1 MVIDNWTGNLKRQTA
16 SLIPLVSGIVLVLLT
31 STPLYFGHVG
41 DVAPRLAVTAVIF
54 WTVYRPDLFGYG
66 SAFVLGLA
74 AELIAGL
81 PLGITALVLVIVRH
95 GVLSRRRYFLR
106 KSFHVVWAEYALVVV
121 AAVAIDWML
130 GSLYLWTVPGVV
142 PHIIQVLLTVVMFP
156 AVYWLLARC
165 QGLVFLA
172 GPEVAGAS

>member
-1 MVIDNWTGNLKRQTA
+1 MIENWLGNLRRQTA
-16 SLIPLVSGIVLVLLT
+16 SLIPLLSGIGLVLLT

-74 AELIAGL
+74 AELVAGL
-81 PLGITALVLVIVRH
+81 PLGITALVLVIIRH
-95 GVLSRRRYFLR
+95 GVFSRRRYFLR
-106 KSFHVVWAEYALVVV
+106 KAFHVVWAEYALVVV

-130 GSLYLWTVPGVV
+130 VSLYLWTVPGVV
-142 PHIIQVLLTVVMFP
+142 LHLVQVLLTVVMFP

-165 QGLVFLA
+165 QDLASLA